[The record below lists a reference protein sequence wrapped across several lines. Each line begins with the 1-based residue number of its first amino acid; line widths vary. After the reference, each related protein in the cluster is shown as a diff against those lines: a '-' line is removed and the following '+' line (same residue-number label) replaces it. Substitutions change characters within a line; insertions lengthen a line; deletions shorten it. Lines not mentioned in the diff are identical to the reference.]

1 MGLAACILI
10 PTHDSDA
17 AQSEK
22 HWLRRGQVA
31 IMSMTVRKPW
41 IWTDLVLLFRLL
53 LDKMGTLS
61 RNHIYFPEFL

>member
-1 MGLAACILI
+1 MGLAACVLI
-10 PTHDSDA
+10 PAHDSDA

-31 IMSMTVRKPW
+31 VMSMTVRKPRIW
-41 IWTDLVLLFRLL
+41 IDLVLLLRLL

-61 RNHIYFPEFL
+61 RNRTYFPEFL